1 MKPFIHKYVHILF
14 CVMLGVLTF
23 YVIPY
28 HKMKLS
34 AKVQR
39 EILGELGSTQQLRES
54 LDTLETV
61 MAFLAPAVGVS
72 VNMKLSTFAEN
83 LKMQFSSKVSSWCYV
98 IWCNIHIK
106 NTTTLPVV
114 TCLVIMGDNVYSPG
128 STACYAE
135 AGIIFF
141 LCNCYVSPYVP

>member
-106 NTTTLPVV
+106 IPCKIQQHCQLSHVLSLWETMSIALAVQHV
-114 TCLVIMGDNVYSPG
+114 MRKQV
-128 STACYAE
+128 
-135 AGIIFF
+135 
-141 LCNCYVSPYVP
+141 